1 MVKGNKSSKYIEIY
15 AKDKDFSGRCYR
27 PEVADRMVNS
37 YKNGYGFLLE
47 NDEEQIVIY
56 GHEIINFFI
65 DGFVIE
71 KPVESYNVLD
81 KFNVSGFSELEINKN
96 GIIKS
101 DGEISGH
108 KYYANGR
115 KIVENVQN
123 WAKERG
129 IDKPENA
136 TKQLNKLMEELGE
149 LSAANAKNNREKLID
164 SMGDMQVVMII
175 LSMQLGIDYDGSLE
189 DAYNVIK
196 NRTGKTVNG
205 VFVKSEDLKG

>member
-1 MVKGNKSSKYIEIY
+1 MVKGNKLSQYIEIY
-15 AKDKDFSGRCYR
+15 ANGKSFFGRCYR
-27 PEVADRMVNS
+27 PEVTDFIINS
-37 YKNGYGFLLE
+37 YRNGFGFILKNGNEKITIHSG
-47 NDEEQIVIY
+47 
-56 GHEIINFFI
+56 EIINFFVN
-65 DGFVIE
+65 GFVIE
-71 KPVESYNVLD
+71 NPILHLNILD
-81 KFNVSGFSELEINKN
+81 EFNVSNFSELKINTN
-96 GIIKS
+96 DVIKS
-101 DGEISGH
+101 NDVISGH
-108 KYYANGR
+108 KVYASGR
-115 KIVENVQN
+115 EIIDNVQN

-149 LSAANAKNNREKLID
+149 LSAANAKNNREKIID

-205 VFVKSEDLKG
+205 VFVKSEDLS